1 MNLHGL
7 VRGVI
12 TSVNPDVQVGYWK
25 SNGYTQDATF
35 KQVPSYAHSV
45 QIPAQVQALSG
56 KDLRHE
62 ALQNIQGVVRAVY
75 LYGNVQGVVRAD
87 MKGGDMFGF
96 AQVPGGTVQYW
107 KVVAVL
113 ETWPDWCKVAV
124 TLQTDTAAPGP

>member
-12 TSVNPDVQVGYWK
+12 TTVNPDVQVKYWK
-25 SNGYTQDATF
+25 STGHTIGANF
-35 KQVPSYAHSV
+35 KQSPSYANSLT
-45 QIPAQVQALSG
+45 IPAQIQALTG

-62 ALQNIQGVVRAVY
+62 ALQNIEGVVRAVY

-87 MKGGDMFGF
+87 QKGGDMFGF
-96 AQVPGGTVQYW
+96 AQVPGGAVQYW
-107 KVVAVL
+107 KTVCVL

-124 TLQTDTAAPGP
+124 NLQIDATAPGP